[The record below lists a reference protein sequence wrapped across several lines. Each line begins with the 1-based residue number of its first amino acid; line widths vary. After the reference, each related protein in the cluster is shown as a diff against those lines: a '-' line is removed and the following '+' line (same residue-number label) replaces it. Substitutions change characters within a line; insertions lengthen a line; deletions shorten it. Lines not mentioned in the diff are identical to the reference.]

1 MQMWTR
7 PRPGDIEVGEGGEHI
22 GSRESPETDH
32 RAVRRRAC
40 AVWTVVRSQY
50 CVCSAC
56 AHVETRETAQ
66 RQRAETE
73 SVVCLCDFDV

>member
-1 MQMWTR
+1 MQMWT
-7 PRPGDIEVGEGGEHI
+7 RPGDIEVGEGGEHI

-56 AHVETRETAQ
+56 AHVETRDARDSAETA
-66 RQRAETE
+66 RRDRKCRV
-73 SVVCLCDFDV
+73 SV